1 MDLEDKTRFPK
12 VGMVLAL
19 DKSCSMGGG
28 AGSKLGMAKEASIQ
42 TSELLEERD
51 LLGVV
56 GFDSAA
62 SWIVH
67 LAPLN
72 DKRRVRETIAKIRV
86 GGGTDIYPALSKGI
100 KALQGSDAALKHII
114 LLSDGVT
121 AGGNY
126 EKLIKAAKQRDIT
139 ITSLTFGT
147 DADRATMQDFAR
159 WGGGKYYLVTDPKT
173 VPAIFTREVMLASR
187 SFLIEEPFRPAPK
200 AYSELV
206 KGIDIAAMNTLY
218 GYVATEPK
226 ARSVVALQVPGEYPA
241 PLLAHWHYGLGRSV
255 AFTSDAKAHWAKEWV
270 GTETYTKLWSQV
282 ARWLVG
288 NTVGDAL
295 DVVTEIREGEL
306 VVTIDAFDDN
316 GDFLNFL
323 KGEARVVAPDLTV
336 RKLALKQVGPGRYE
350 AATPVDQDGSWLA
363 GISMKLGER
372 VIAQTVAEAV
382 QPYSPEYRMTGMGEN
397 HLQEIGRLGGGGAL
411 VNPADVFRRPDTPR
425 YIPQALW
432 KHLMWIGALLLLLD
446 IAARRLD
453 WTSRP
458 KGVVELVRSSPTQP
472 KRKRRKRRKRPVAKA
487 KRAEKSEETVVME
500 PEEEEPIEVVSAPRP
515 QADSYAG
522 RLLAARKR
530 AGVKKDEDESK

>member
-1 MDLEDKTRFPK
+1 METEAVPMPAS
-12 VGMVLAL
+12 VGVDIL
-19 DKSCSMGGG
+19 SMPP
-28 AGSKLGMAKEASIQ
+28 SFRSLG
-42 TSELLEERD
+42 
-51 LLGVV
+51 
-56 GFDSAA
+56 
-62 SWIVH
+62 
-67 LAPLN
+67 
-72 DKRRVRETIAKIRV
+72 
-86 GGGTDIYPALSKGI
+86 
-100 KALQGSDAALKHII
+100 
-114 LLSDGVT
+114 
-121 AGGNY
+121 
-126 EKLIKAAKQRDIT
+126 
-139 ITSLTFGT
+139 
-147 DADRATMQDFAR
+147 
-159 WGGGKYYLVTDPKT
+159 
-173 VPAIFTREVMLASR
+173 
-187 SFLIEEPFRPAPK
+187 PAPGRK
-200 AYSELV
+200 
-206 KGIDIAAMNTLY
+206 IDVIAVRGCSGN
-218 GYVATEPK
+218 V
-226 ARSVVALQVPGEYPA
+226 
-241 PLLAHWHYGLGRSV
+241 HY
-255 AFTSDAKAHWAKEWV
+255 
-270 GTETYTKLWSQV
+270 Q
-282 ARWLVG
+282 
-288 NTVGDAL
+288 L
-295 DVVTEIREGEL
+295 DGPREGEL

-522 RLLAARKR
+522 RILAARKR